1 MTDKLALQAPP
12 SDDNCN
18 DRTFKSWLSQWQFSV
33 SKGRG
38 PTLPAFPSHLH
49 AWRYYKVIEEGLQIK
64 LQTAIKGLDH
74 QNTHQLSINKVMKNI
89 PQVKIQ
95 VFKLQ
100 KNCLSPD
107 HLQKYISA

>member
-1 MTDKLALQAPP
+1 MTTAMIGHSNHDSEANDNFLILKEETPP
-12 SDDNCN
+12 
-18 DRTFKSWLSQWQFSV
+18 
-33 SKGRG
+33 
-38 PTLPAFPSHLH
+38 PTLLAFPPHLY

-100 KNCLSPD
+100 KTVFLLIICKNILVPNVLSSF
-107 HLQKYISA
+107 K